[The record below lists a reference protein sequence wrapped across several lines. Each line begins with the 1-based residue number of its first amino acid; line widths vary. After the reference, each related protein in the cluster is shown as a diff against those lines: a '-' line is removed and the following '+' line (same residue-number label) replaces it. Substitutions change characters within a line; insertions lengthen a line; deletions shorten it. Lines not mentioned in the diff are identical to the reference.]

1 MSCFF
6 IDGQLTDGGQFCYTF
21 KAMQNIKITFQGK
34 ATSEVPK
41 GTRVQDVL
49 KKTYPGEEGSFLAA
63 KVDGELVDLGFP
75 LENDAT
81 VEPVS
86 FASPDGKNVLRHSA
100 SHLMA
105 QAVKEIFPETKL
117 AIGPAI
123 EDGFYYDFDRGKA
136 FTPEDLGR
144 IEDRMR
150 EIAQRNLPLHR
161 EELSKEEARK
171 LFEQA
176 GETYKME
183 LIRELDG
190 EKISCYRQGSF
201 VDLCRGPHVA
211 STGRIKVFK
220 LLSLAGAYWRGD
232 ERNPML
238 QRIYGTA
245 YETEEDI
252 KAHLA
257 RLEEIAR
264 RDHRRLGKEL
274 DLFSIHDEVG
284 GGLVHWHPKGA
295 RIRVVVEDYW
305 RKKHFQGG
313 YDILFTPHIGREWV
327 WQTSGH
333 LKFYKENMY
342 SPMDIEGLDYYLK
355 PVNCPFQIMIYRTKL
370 HSYRDLPLRWAEL
383 GTVYRYERSGTLHG
397 LLRVRGFTQ
406 DDAHIICTPEQ
417 MDSEILR
424 VLDFSL
430 NMLGDFGFKDIKI
443 ELSVRDPNNLQKYA
457 GADVMWVKAEASL
470 VEALKF
476 RNLSYERMEGEA
488 VFYGPKI
495 DIKIKD
501 SLGRTWQCTTIQFD
515 FNMPENFNMIYI
527 GEDGNEH
534 RPYMVHRALLGS
546 LERFFGIL
554 IEHYAGAFPLWLA
567 PVQAMVLPITD
578 GQFDYAQ
585 AALRD
590 LQGQEFRAE
599 VDLRHEKIG
608 AKIRDAETQKV
619 PYMLVLGKREMESGS
634 LSVRRH
640 GKGDLG
646 SLLKEELY
654 ARMRRE
660 VEAKATE

>member
-1 MSCFF
+1 
-6 IDGQLTDGGQFCYTF
+6 
-21 KAMQNIKITFQGK
+21 MQNIKITFQDK

-75 LENDAT
+75 LERDAT

-86 FASPDGKNVLRHSA
+86 FASPDGKDVLRHSA

-144 IEDRMR
+144 IEDKMR

-161 EELSKEEARK
+161 EELSKEEAWK

-211 STGRIKVFK
+211 STGRVKVFK

-245 YETEEDI
+245 YETEEDL

-264 RDHRRLGKEL
+264 RDHRKLGREL

-284 GGLVHWHPKGA
+284 GGTGALASQGGSDEGA
-295 RIRVVVEDYW
+295 R
-305 RKKHFQGG
+305 G
-313 YDILFTPHIGREWV
+313 
-327 WQTSGH
+327 
-333 LKFYKENMY
+333 
-342 SPMDIEGLDYYLK
+342 
-355 PVNCPFQIMIYRTKL
+355 
-370 HSYRDLPLRWAEL
+370 
-383 GTVYRYERSGTLHG
+383 G
-397 LLRVRGFTQ
+397 LL
-406 DDAHIICTPEQ
+406 AC
-417 MDSEILR
+417 
-424 VLDFSL
+424 
-430 NMLGDFGFKDIKI
+430 
-443 ELSVRDPNNLQKYA
+443 
-457 GADVMWVKAEASL
+457 
-470 VEALKF
+470 
-476 RNLSYERMEGEA
+476 
-488 VFYGPKI
+488 
-495 DIKIKD
+495 
-501 SLGRTWQCTTIQFD
+501 
-515 FNMPENFNMIYI
+515 
-527 GEDGNEH
+527 
-534 RPYMVHRALLGS
+534 
-546 LERFFGIL
+546 
-554 IEHYAGAFPLWLA
+554 
-567 PVQAMVLPITD
+567 
-578 GQFDYAQ
+578 
-585 AALRD
+585 
-590 LQGQEFRAE
+590 
-599 VDLRHEKIG
+599 
-608 AKIRDAETQKV
+608 
-619 PYMLVLGKREMESGS
+619 
-634 LSVRRH
+634 
-640 GKGDLG
+640 
-646 SLLKEELY
+646 
-654 ARMRRE
+654 
-660 VEAKATE
+660 